1 MTLIPLENFTSHSIS
16 TVFTILFIVIFT
28 VELTIFSKQRLAGGF
43 NQDKKSLLLILVGIT
58 LSLFSFFFFSYSGIG
73 KLSINFVY
81 SGIFLMIAGFILRQ
95 WSIQVL
101 GKLFTPVISIQK
113 DHRLIIKG
121 PYKYVRHPSYSG
133 LLVELVGVSLAVS
146 NWISFILIFCF
157 VLPPLLYR
165 IRVEEKELIKTFGQ
179 DYIVYMERVKM
190 LIPWTI

>member
-1 MTLIPLENFTSHSIS
+1 
-16 TVFTILFIVIFT
+16 
-28 VELTIFSKQRLAGGF
+28 
-43 NQDKKSLLLILVGIT
+43 
-58 LSLFSFFFFSYSGIG
+58 
-73 KLSINFVY
+73 
-81 SGIFLMIAGFILRQ
+81 MIAGFILRQ